1 MFCDFVDGGMV
12 FYLASPRIYRHRHM
26 VAVALDNTTSLVR
39 AMLASKGGSQIHQI
53 WLGHGLLHCGGKDCG
68 LVADQSDP

>member
-1 MFCDFVDGGMV
+1 MFCDFVDGGVV

-39 AMLASKGGSQIHQI
+39 AMLASKGGSQIQI
-53 WLGHGLLHCGGKDCG
+53 RFGWAMACCTVEEKIVG
-68 LVADQSDP
+68 